1 MSGLMFLGLIFW
13 AFHVVHHVHVVHVVH
28 VFLDPKFPRW
38 PFLCRNLTRKARD
51 GPGWQMLRGCDA
63 PRPLVPGRL
72 YDIFPQTDIFFTK
85 KHTNTKTYQL
95 PQALF

>member
-1 MSGLMFLGLIFW
+1 MFLGLIFW

-51 GPGWQMLRGCDA
+51 GTGWPGMADAEGLRCSKTTCTWTTL
-63 PRPLVPGRL
+63 RH
-72 YDIFPQTDIFFTK
+72 IS
-85 KHTNTKTYQL
+85 TN
-95 PQALF
+95 